1 MKAYF
6 TASISGKSAFEKSYN
21 AIVESLKK
29 CGYEVYDHILKTNS
43 NQIELQTDKERIA
56 YYKKM
61 VEMISKC
68 DLCVAEV
75 STSSLSVGHEIT
87 IAVEKGKPV
96 IAFHDK
102 KITPNLI
109 KGINSEKFQ
118 TVAYDK
124 DNLDEAVRSALDK
137 ARSNMDIRFNFFISP
152 KINEY
157 LDWISRVKR
166 VPRAVYLRELV
177 EKEIEKNKEYKKS

>member
-6 TASISGKSAFEKSYN
+6 TASVSGKGTYEKSYT

-29 CGYEVYDHILKTNS
+29 NGYEVYDHILKTDS
-43 NQIELQTDKERIA
+43 SQINLQTDKERVS

-96 IAFHDK
+96 IAFYDK

-109 KGINSEKFQ
+109 KGIASEKFQ
-118 TVAYDK
+118 TIAYDK
-124 DNLDEAVRSALDK
+124 DTLEETVKNALNK

-152 KINEY
+152 QINEY

-177 EKEIEKNKEYKKS
+177 EKEIEKNKEYKKA